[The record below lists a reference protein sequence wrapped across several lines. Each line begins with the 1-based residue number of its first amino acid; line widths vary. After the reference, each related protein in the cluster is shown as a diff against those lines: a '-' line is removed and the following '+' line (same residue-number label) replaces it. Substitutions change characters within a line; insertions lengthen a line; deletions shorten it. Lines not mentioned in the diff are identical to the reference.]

1 METIFLDGR
10 RLARR
15 EEAHNYLSTILSLPD
30 YYGRNLD
37 ALWDLMT
44 EWSRPTRLVVCH
56 LEAMGV
62 CGEAILGTLE
72 DAAAENPLL
81 QVERLD
87 E

>member
-1 METIFLDGR
+1 METIFLDGG

-15 EEAHNYLSTILSLPD
+15 EEAHDYLAAVLSLPD

-44 EWSRPTRLVVCH
+44 ERSQPTRLVLCRS
-56 LEAMGV
+56 EAMGIY
-62 CGEAILGTLE
+62 GEAILGTLE

-81 QVERLD
+81 QVEELD
-87 E
+87 T